1 MTASRRFILW
11 TGALAFSLP
20 LRPNVRN
27 GRRLV
32 STSNGTAPDFCRA
45 KMGAHKGRLSG
56 GRPVTALPAEIVPGI
71 ALPSAAA
78 IPDFTVDGESTGA
91 AFGKKILMQTA
102 S

>member
-1 MTASRRFILW
+1 
-11 TGALAFSLP
+11 
-20 LRPNVRN
+20 
-27 GRRLV
+27 
-32 STSNGTAPDFCRA
+32 
-45 KMGAHKGRLSG
+45 MGAHKGRLSG